1 MSKSILTADFIVTMD
16 AGNRIIEHGAVA
28 IDNDRI
34 AMVGP
39 VDDVTRTYPDWPIR
53 PMRNRILMPGFVN
66 AHLHSGILRGTAE
79 GLPVWDWLRL
89 YIDPMHRVLSPREA
103 EAASWLCYAEAV
115 LSGTTTVVD
124 MWRFMDG
131 SARAAAAIGNRS
143 IMVPYV
149 GEHPDYDYF
158 DHLDDTERL
167 LETWHGQADG
177 RVSVWVGL
185 EHAFYSTEE
194 GHRRAIDLAKKFR
207 TGFHT
212 HSNEAEIELKE
223 MDRRYGVRP
232 IHALDRLG
240 LLDAEHVLLA
250 HCVWLDDSEIELLSK
265 RGVAVAHNPT
275 SNMKLASG
283 AAPVLKLRAAGVA
296 VGIGTDGEKENNNLD
311 MFEEMKF
318 ASLLA
323 KFANQDAAA
332 LDSWDVMRMA
342 TIEGARAVG
351 MADSIGSLEV
361 GKKADLVAIRTD
373 TPRMTPLLAG
383 QNGNLHHNIV
393 HAVTGGDVAFTMI
406 NGRIVVDDGVLKTAE
421 MNELIA
427 EVHAVVPGLFDR
439 RALWL
444 AEHRDGAT
452 SPFER
457 AKTTLMQDKTGAA

>member
-1 MSKSILTADFIVTMD
+1 MSKSILTADFIITMD

-53 PMRNRILMPGFVN
+53 PMRNRILMPGLVN

-143 IMVPYV
+143 IMAPYV

-250 HCVWLDDSEIELLSK
+250 HCVWLDDSEIELL
-265 RGVAVAHNPT
+265 
-275 SNMKLASG
+275 
-283 AAPVLKLRAAGVA
+283 
-296 VGIGTDGEKENNNLD
+296 
-311 MFEEMKF
+311 
-318 ASLLA
+318 
-323 KFANQDAAA
+323 
-332 LDSWDVMRMA
+332 
-342 TIEGARAVG
+342 
-351 MADSIGSLEV
+351 
-361 GKKADLVAIRTD
+361 
-373 TPRMTPLLAG
+373 
-383 QNGNLHHNIV
+383 
-393 HAVTGGDVAFTMI
+393 
-406 NGRIVVDDGVLKTAE
+406 
-421 MNELIA
+421 
-427 EVHAVVPGLFDR
+427 
-439 RALWL
+439 
-444 AEHRDGAT
+444 
-452 SPFER
+452 
-457 AKTTLMQDKTGAA
+457 AKTRGRGRA

>member
-1 MSKSILTADFIVTMD
+1 MSKSILTADFIITMD

-53 PMRNRILMPGFVN
+53 PMRNRILMPGLVN

-143 IMVPYV
+143 IMAPYV

-250 HCVWLDDSEIELLSK
+250 HCVWLDDSEIELLAK
-265 RGVAVAHNPT
+265 REVAVAHNPT

-311 MFEEMKF
+311 MLEEMKF

-383 QNGNLHHNIV
+383 ATGNLHHNIV
-393 HAVTGGDVAFTMI
+393 HAVTGGDVDVTMI
-406 NGRIVVDDGVLKTAE
+406 NGRIVVDGGVLKTAE

>member
-1 MSKSILTADFIVTMD
+1 MSKSILTADFIITMD

-53 PMRNRILMPGFVN
+53 LMRNRILMPGLVN

-79 GLPVWDWLRL
+79 GLPVWDWLRPL
-89 YIDPMHRVLSPREA
+89 HPSYAQGLSPREA

-115 LSGTTTVVD
+115 LSGTTTVID

-149 GEHPDYDYF
+149 DEHPDYAYF

-250 HCVWLDDSEIELLSK
+250 HCVWLDDSEIELLAK
-265 RGVAVAHNPT
+265 TRGRGRAQPNEQHETRERRGASSQAARGRRSGRDRHGRREGEQQSRHVRRDEVR
-275 SNMKLASG
+275 LASREICQ
-283 AAPVLKLRAAGVA
+283 P
-296 VGIGTDGEKENNNLD
+296 
-311 MFEEMKF
+311 
-318 ASLLA
+318 
-323 KFANQDAAA
+323 
-332 LDSWDVMRMA
+332 
-342 TIEGARAVG
+342 
-351 MADSIGSLEV
+351 
-361 GKKADLVAIRTD
+361 
-373 TPRMTPLLAG
+373 
-383 QNGNLHHNIV
+383 
-393 HAVTGGDVAFTMI
+393 
-406 NGRIVVDDGVLKTAE
+406 GR
-421 MNELIA
+421 
-427 EVHAVVPGLFDR
+427 R
-439 RALWL
+439 RA
-444 AEHRDGAT
+444 R
-452 SPFER
+452 
-457 AKTTLMQDKTGAA
+457 LMGCHAHGDY

>member
-1 MSKSILTADFIVTMD
+1 MSKSILTADLIITMD
-16 AGNRIIEHGAVA
+16 AGNRIVEHGAVA
-28 IDNDRI
+28 IDNDRV

-39 VDDVTRTYPDWPIR
+39 GDDVTRAYPDWPIR
-53 PMRNRILMPGFVN
+53 PMRNRILMPGLVN
-66 AHLHSGILRGTAE
+66 AYLHSGILRGTAE

-167 LETWHGQADG
+167 LETWHGRADG

-185 EHAFYSTEE
+185 EHAFYSTEA

-212 HSNEAEIELKE
+212 HSNEAEIELRE

-250 HCVWLDDSEIELLSK
+250 HCVWLDDSEIELLAK

-296 VGIGTDGEKENNNLD
+296 VGIGTDGEKENNNLG

-323 KFANQDAAA
+323 KFANQNAAA

-383 QNGNLHHNIV
+383 ANGNLHHNIV
-393 HAVTGGDVAFTMI
+393 HAVTGGDVDVTMI
-406 NGRIVVDDGVLKTAE
+406 NGHIVVDGGVLKTAE

-439 RALWL
+439 RARWL

-452 SPFER
+452 SPFEPAIR
-457 AKTTLMQDKTGAA
+457 GVAPALK

>member
-1 MSKSILTADFIVTMD
+1 MSKSILTADLIITMD
-16 AGNRIIEHGAVA
+16 AGNRIVEHGAVA
-28 IDNDRI
+28 IDNDRV

-39 VDDVTRTYPDWPIR
+39 GDDVTRAYPDWPIR
-53 PMRNRILMPGFVN
+53 PMRNRILMPGLVN

-167 LETWHGQADG
+167 LETWHGRADG

-185 EHAFYSTEE
+185 EHAFYSTEA

-212 HSNEAEIELKE
+212 HSNEAEIELRE

-250 HCVWLDDSEIELLSK
+250 HCVWLDDSEIELLAK

-296 VGIGTDGEKENNNLD
+296 VGIGTDGEKENNNLG

-323 KFANQDAAA
+323 KFANQNAAA

-342 TIEGARAVG
+342 TRERERLAWPIPSARWRSARRPIWSRSVQ
-351 MADSIGSLEV
+351 
-361 GKKADLVAIRTD
+361 T
-373 TPRMTPLLAG
+373 
-383 QNGNLHHNIV
+383 
-393 HAVTGGDVAFTMI
+393 
-406 NGRIVVDDGVLKTAE
+406 
-421 MNELIA
+421 
-427 EVHAVVPGLFDR
+427 R
-439 RALWL
+439 RA
-444 AEHRDGAT
+444 
-452 SPFER
+452 
-457 AKTTLMQDKTGAA
+457 